1 MRSIS
6 GGRAG
11 APDGLNAVEMQ
22 RISTGEVASLPRMT
36 SIRPV
41 PDLDAEAEVDLGR
54 YWQSLLERWWLLLA
68 GLVAGAVVGY
78 LTTLGGTQFYRAQA
92 VVYMGQPLG
101 AGQSQLQGLNT
112 NPSSAKA
119 IVTSESVVRRVA
131 AKTGMSEGKI
141 RSGTSVTAVQG
152 SLPKLGQTPL
162 VQVTVKGPQRGR
174 IAPTANALAKAL
186 VIGLSSLSSAKIK
199 NYNDQVVSDEKQIQI
214 VNQALAQSDLSTTDK
229 ILLQGRLQSLQTDKT
244 LNSQLLLLAKNIEA
258 PRIVTFAAAQKTSA
272 RNHRNSTAVGALI
285 GLILGGI
292 AALLW
297 EPVTRARRREP

>member
-1 MRSIS
+1 
-6 GGRAG
+6 
-11 APDGLNAVEMQ
+11 
-22 RISTGEVASLPRMT
+22 MT
-36 SIRPV
+36 SVRPV

-54 YWQSLLERWWLLLA
+54 YGHALLERWWLLLA

-101 AGQSQLQGLNT
+101 ISSTPVQALNT
-112 NPSSAKA
+112 NPSSART
-119 IVTSESVVRRVA
+119 IVMSESVVRRVA
-131 AKTGMSEGKI
+131 TRTGMSRARI

-162 VQVTVKGPQRGR
+162 VQVTVKGPERVKVAR
-174 IAPTANALAKAL
+174 AANALAVAL
-186 VIGLSSLSSAKIK
+186 VSELSTLSSAKIK
-199 NYNDQVVSDEKQIQI
+199 NYEQQGETDKKGIAI
-214 VNQALAQSDLSTTDK
+214 VNDALADSGLSTTDK
-229 ILLQGRLQSLQTDKT
+229 ILLQGRLQNLQSDLT
-244 LNSQLLLLAKNIEA
+244 LNTLLLLLAKNVEA
-258 PRIVTFAAAQKTSA
+258 PRIATYAAAEKTSA

-297 EPVTRARRREP
+297 EPVMRARRRDQ